1 MTNVS
6 NRSLSLLSWNVRGLS
21 DPEKCSIVRDAIQ
34 SASPSVM
41 CIQESKLHEL
51 NSFKT
56 IRGCLVPA
64 ATRHVESKAATPA
77 RLTFGSGVSCGCHIF
92 SPLSFASRAWRV
104 VASSF
109 TAAAVATSLTR
120 G

>member
-6 NRSLSLLSWNVRGLS
+6 NRSLSLLSWNVRGLG

-56 IRGCLVPA
+56 KTFLPLQLAQSLKMVPPIGSRG
-64 ATRHVESKAATPA
+64 
-77 RLTFGSGVSCGCHIF
+77 G
-92 SPLSFASRAWRV
+92 
-104 VASSF
+104 
-109 TAAAVATSLTR
+109 
-120 G
+120 